1 MYVNLNGY
9 WSYEF
14 GKYVF
19 VFIVLIVGCL
29 VECDV
34 SIFVIIYNNCWW
46 DLGRGLEVLEVR

>member
-1 MYVNLNGY
+1 MDIEVMNIKGG
-9 WSYEF
+9 F